1 MTYITD
7 NQLDMTFDEYTYNV
21 DMMLM
26 ADFGEPAT
34 LEQLRHI
41 GTAWEQGLSPSEAY
55 AAIADLYQDSD
66 YDAEWDIFDDLAV
79 AA

>member
-1 MTYITD
+1 MNYNTD

-41 GTAWEQGLSPSEAY
+41 GIAWEQGLSPSEAY
-55 AAIADLYQDSD
+55 AAIAELHNDSD

>member
-1 MTYITD
+1 MNYITD
-7 NQLDMTFDEYTYNV
+7 NTLDMTFDEYTYNV

-41 GTAWEQGLSPSEAY
+41 GTAYEQGLSPDDAY
-55 AAIADLYQDSD
+55 AAIADLYSNRD
-66 YDAEWDIFDDLAV
+66 YEDEWDIFDDLA
-79 AA
+79 AAA

>member
-1 MTYITD
+1 MNYNTD

-41 GTAWEQGLSPSEAY
+41 GENHRRATPQRTTRLPPLPSETMR
-55 AAIADLYQDSD
+55 L
-66 YDAEWDIFDDLAV
+66 
-79 AA
+79 